1 MWLFTFFFCYRIAQP
16 KPKTH
21 IQKCPNPK
29 SGFGKSCPGF
39 GICSLLTFTYSYF
52 VTRIRNIFVYC
63 YILYCCY
70 FYVLKTDETLAKVDA
85 FVSAVGQ
92 DEDIIY
98 SKSTSLQV
106 HILAR
111 WCLVITKVMWQ
122 VNY

>member
-1 MWLFTFFFCYRIAQP
+1 
-16 KPKTH
+16 
-21 IQKCPNPK
+21 
-29 SGFGKSCPGF
+29 
-39 GICSLLTFTYSYF
+39 
-52 VTRIRNIFVYC
+52 
-63 YILYCCY
+63 
-70 FYVLKTDETLAKVDA
+70 VLKTDETLAKVDA